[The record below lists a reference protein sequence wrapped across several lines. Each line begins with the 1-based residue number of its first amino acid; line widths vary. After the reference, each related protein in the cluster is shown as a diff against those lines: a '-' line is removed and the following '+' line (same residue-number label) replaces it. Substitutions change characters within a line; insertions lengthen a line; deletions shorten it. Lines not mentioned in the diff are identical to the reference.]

1 MTNIDCQVESL
12 EVLTSVVNDVKLK
25 PASETSF
32 QPGQYLEILLAED
45 DRRAYSIA
53 NGLDS
58 NGTIELHVGA
68 PADDAKAQEVVA
80 ALQSGSV
87 TISQPQGKAFYREDS
102 DLPMILVA
110 GGTGYSYT
118 RSILQ
123 AVLQKQPQ
131 RPVHLFWGTRSLGD
145 MYDFNAL
152 NELAN
157 QHANFTFQ
165 PVVENPPA
173 DWQGLTGWVHQ
184 AVLDSFEDLSG
195 FQVYVA
201 GRFEMAGLIRDEFT
215 PKGLQSD
222 NLFGDAYAF
231 I

>member
-1 MTNIDCQVESL
+1 MTNIDCQLESL
-12 EVLTSVVNDVKLK
+12 EVLTSVVNDVKLR
-25 PASETSF
+25 PASEITF
-32 QPGQYLEILLAED
+32 QPGQYLEILLAEN

-53 NGLDS
+53 NSSADQGV
-58 NGTIELHVGA
+58 IELHIGA
-68 PADDAKAQEVVA
+68 PAEDNKALEVVA
-80 ALQSGSV
+80 ALKTGSV
-87 TISQPQGKAFYREDS
+87 TISPPQGHAFYRENS
-102 DLPMILVA
+102 ELPMILVA

-131 RPVHLFWGTRSLGD
+131 RTVHLFWGTRTLSD
-145 MYDFNAL
+145 MYEFQVLCD
-152 NELAN
+152 LAD
-157 QHANFTFQ
+157 QHANFTFH

-173 DWQGLTGWVHQ
+173 DWQGSTGWVHQ
-184 AVLDSFEDLSG
+184 AVLDRFANLSG

-215 PKGLQSD
+215 PKGLQLD